1 MVTSSITARCESR
14 QVSNS
19 PRSLDPHTRQRL
31 AYQLAQLNASIL
43 QSYSLLRNGT
53 VQHHPDCQVVRAA
66 PKSLKLLI
74 VWNPKSIRFLIYQV
88 DQLKK
93 IISLRCSSIYT

>member
-31 AYQLAQLNASIL
+31 AYQLAQLNASIF